1 MVSTETVSGTEAAP
15 SGPEPVRPITSYRTD
30 LVMVILGTWF
40 TVGLMLDA
48 WAHNNVPGLET
59 FFTPWHAVFYW
70 GFLVTGGW
78 IAWTVRPALRGGRP
92 DLRAMPVGYG
102 SAAVAVLA
110 FAVFGFGDF
119 TWHEVFGIEQN
130 IDILF
135 SPTHLGLVVSM
146 FVIVTTPLRAAWLQD
161 RPAVSGLRP
170 LLPAVLALALGSTLI
185 LLFLQYGNALTF
197 DAGAVKL
204 ALSNPDEGFTSRF
217 VSSLALTNL
226 VLLAPLLLLAK
237 RWRVPVGSATIVYGF
252 LAGLSTAVSGFGNK
266 EMALGVLLGG
276 IGVDLLAWWLRP
288 GADRPR
294 QLRLFAAL
302 AALWTWAAF
311 FATAYAVGGTMRW
324 VGEGPAPAQPVP
336 TPELVTGV
344 PVVAALLAL
353 LLAILVV
360 PTQPVRAAE

>member
-1 MVSTETVSGTEAAP
+1 MVSTDTASEVQAAP

-30 LVMVILGTWF
+30 LVMVVLGLWF

-78 IAWTVRPALRGGRP
+78 IAWTVRPALRGGGLP
-92 DLRAMPVGYG
+92 NWRAMPVGYA
-102 SAAVAVLA
+102 SASVAVLA

-161 RPAVSGLRP
+161 RPVATGLRP
-170 LLPAVLALALGSTLI
+170 LLPAILSLALGSILI
-185 LLFLQYGNALTF
+185 LLFLQYGNVITF
-197 DAGAVKL
+197 GAGSVQV
-204 ALSNPDEGFTSRF
+204 ALSNPDEGFTGRF
-217 VSSLALTNL
+217 VTMLALTTV
-226 VLLAPLLLLAK
+226 VLLAPLLLIAK
-237 RWRVPVGSATIVYGF
+237 RWTVPVGTATILYGF
-252 LAGLSTAVSGFGNK
+252 LGLLSTAVTGFNNV
-266 EMALGVLLGG
+266 EMVAGLVVGG

-288 GADRPR
+288 SAAAPR
-294 QLRLFAAL
+294 RLRVFAAL
-302 AALWTWAAF
+302 AAGWTWIAF
-311 FATAYAVGGTMRW
+311 FGAAYAAGGSINW
-324 VGEGPAPAQPVP
+324 VGKGDPVP
-336 TPELVTGV
+336 TPELLTGI
-344 PVVAALLAL
+344 PVVAALVGL
-353 LLAILVV
+353 LLAVLVA
-360 PTQPVRAAE
+360 PTMPAGRAAE

>member
-1 MVSTETVSGTEAAP
+1 MVNIEVLSGTEAAP

-30 LVMVILGTWF
+30 LVMVLLGAWF

-78 IAWTVRPALRGGRP
+78 IAWTVRPALRGGGRP
-92 DLRAMPVGYG
+92 DLRAMPVGYA
-102 SAAVAVLA
+102 SASVAVLA
-110 FAVFGFGDF
+110 FALFGFGDF

-170 LLPAVLALALGSTLI
+170 LLPAVLALALGSTLV

-197 DAGAVKL
+197 NAASVQV
-204 ALSNPDEGFTSRF
+204 ALSNPDEGFTGRF
-217 VSSLALTNL
+217 VSALVLTNV
-226 VLLAPLLLLAK
+226 VLLAPLLLLAR
-237 RWRVPVGSATIVYGF
+237 RWVVPVGSATIVYAF
-252 LAGLSTAVSGFGNK
+252 LAGLSTAVSGFENVT
-266 EMALGVLLGG
+266 MAAGVVVGG
-276 IGVDLLAWWLRP
+276 IGVDLLAWRLRP
-288 GADRPR
+288 SADAPR
-294 QLRLFAAL
+294 RLRAFAAL
-302 AALWTWAAF
+302 AALWTWTAF
-311 FATAYAVGGTMRW
+311 FATAYVAGEAVHFER
-324 VGEGPAPAQPVP
+324 GPITP
-336 TPELVTGV
+336 TPELLTGI
-344 PVVAALLAL
+344 PVVAALVGL
-353 LLAILVV
+353 LLAVLVV
-360 PTQPVRAAE
+360 PTQPVRAERA